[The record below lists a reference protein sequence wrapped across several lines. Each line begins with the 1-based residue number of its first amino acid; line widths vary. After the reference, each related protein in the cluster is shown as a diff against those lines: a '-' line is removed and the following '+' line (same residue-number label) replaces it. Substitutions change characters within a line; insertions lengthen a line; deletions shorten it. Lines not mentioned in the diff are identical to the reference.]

1 MISQESKVLERERPH
16 LADVNEVRAMV
27 AALTERVNDVF
38 LRGEVLHDL
47 MIKRGVFSK
56 ADFDLRLTELK
67 ELWSARRY
75 FLVHRPPRER

>member
-1 MISQESKVLERERPH
+1 MITQEAKILERPH
-16 LADVNEVRAMV
+16 PADINEVRAMV

-47 MIKRGVFSK
+47 LIKRGVFSR

-67 ELWSARRY
+67 ELWAPRR
-75 FLVHRPPRER
+75 